1 MYASIIALLVL
12 ILLSA
17 YFSATETAFSSLN
30 RIKLKNLANDGSKKA
45 QLTLDLCEKYDKLLS
60 SILIGNNIVNIL
72 STSIATALF
81 VSYFPKNGV
90 ALSTV
95 VMTVAVLIFG
105 EVGPKSI
112 AKEMP
117 EKFAMFSAPYI
128 SFICNILTPVTFM
141 FVGLKKALARLFGVK
156 GDNLITDD
164 ELLTMVKEAQ
174 ADGGI
179 DAEEGDLIKSAI
191 EFYDLDVN
199 DILIPRVDIVGIDAE
214 MSKEEINK
222 LFEESRFSRIPVYRD
237 TIDNIIGIINQKD
250 FNYGV
255 MNGSKTVAEVTKPV
269 AFVAGNM
276 KISNLLTL
284 LQKKKTHLAVVT
296 DEYGG
301 TVGLVT
307 LEDVIEELVGEIW
320 DEHDE
325 VVVDFTR
332 IGEDCYKVSCNANLD
347 KMCELFDM
355 KIESEHST
363 VGGWVTEILERIP
376 KEKDSFECDGLLVTV
391 TKADERR
398 AQEVMISK
406 APADSEEQEEKK

>member
-1 MYASIIALLVL
+1 MYASFLALLVL
-12 ILLSA
+12 IMFSA

-30 RIKLKNLANDGSKKA
+30 KIKIKNMANDGNKKA
-45 QLTLDLCEKYDKLLS
+45 QLTLKLCEKYDKLLS

-72 STSIATALF
+72 STSIATAMF
-81 VSYFPKNGV
+81 VTILPKNGV
-90 ALSTV
+90 AVSTV
-95 VMTVAVLIFG
+95 VMTVVVLVFG

-128 SFICNILTPVTFM
+128 NLICKLLTPFTVM
-141 FVGLKKALARLFGVK
+141 FVGLKKLLAKILKVSGE
-156 GDNLITDD
+156 DNHITDD

-179 DAEEGDLIKSAI
+179 DAGEGDLIKSAI

-199 DILIPRVDIVGIDAE
+199 DILIPRVDIIGIE
-214 MSKEEINK
+214 EGLTKEEINRI
-222 LFEESRFSRIPVYRD
+222 FDESRFSRLPVYKD

-250 FNYGV
+250 FNFGV
-255 MNGSKTVAEVTKPV
+255 MSGNQSVAEVIKPV
-269 AFVAGNM
+269 AFVSGNM

-301 TVGLVT
+301 TVGVVT

-325 VVVDFTR
+325 VVIYITKL
-332 IGEDCYKVSCNANLD
+332 GEDKYRVSCNANLD
-347 KMCELFDM
+347 KMSELFDI

-363 VGGWVTEILERIP
+363 VGGWVTEMLGRIP
-376 KEKDSFECDGLLVTV
+376 SENDSFEYMGLNVTV
-391 TKADERR
+391 TRADERR
-398 AQEVMISK
+398 ALEVIVTR
-406 APADSEEQEEKK
+406 EQQSDENEND

>member
-1 MYASIIALLVL
+1 MYASFTALVIL

-30 RIKLKNLANDGSKKA
+30 KIRIKNLANNGNKKA
-45 QLTLDLCEKYDKLLS
+45 RLTLNLCEKYDKLLS

-90 ALSTV
+90 ALSTII
-95 VMTVAVLIFG
+95 MTVTVLIFG

-117 EKFAMFSAPYI
+117 ESFAMFSAPYI
-128 SFICNILTPVTFM
+128 NLICKILTPATLL
-141 FVGLKKALARLFGVK
+141 FVGLKKLLAKMLDVK
-156 GDNLITDD
+156 SNNLITDD
-164 ELLTMVKEAQ
+164 ELLTIVKEAQ

-179 DAEEGDLIKSAI
+179 DADEGNLIKSAI
-191 EFYDLDVN
+191 EFYDLDVG
-199 DILIPRVDIVGIDAE
+199 DILIPRVDIVGIDTE
-214 MSKEEINK
+214 MSNDEINAI
-222 LFEESRFSRIPVYRD
+222 FEKSRFSRIPVYKD

-250 FNYGV
+250 FNFGV
-255 MNGSKTVAEVTKPV
+255 INGTKTTADVTKPV
-269 AFVAGNM
+269 AFVSENM

-301 TVGLVT
+301 TVGIVT

-325 VVVDFTR
+325 VIIDFTKL
-332 IGEDCYKVSCNANLD
+332 GTDCYRVSCNANLD
-347 KMCELFDM
+347 KMCELFEVE
-355 KIESEHST
+355 IESEHST
-363 VGGWVTEILERIP
+363 VGGWVMEVLGRIP
-376 KEKDSFECDGLLVTV
+376 REKDSFEYLTLLVTV
-391 TKADERR
+391 TKADDRR
-398 AQEVMISK
+398 ALEVVVSKISYNK
-406 APADSEEQEEKK
+406 NVEEKQ